1 MNSSD
6 RSRIFLAL
14 GSLYVIW
21 GSTFLGIRI
30 ALEGGFPPML
40 LAGLRFVAAGGTLY
54 AVLRA
59 RGVAPP
65 TRVEWRSSLFV
76 GTLLVCAN
84 GCVAVAEQWVSSGV
98 AAVAIASVP
107 LWVALFAGLFGR
119 WPSRGEWLGLAVGLA
134 GVALLQSGGELRT
147 SPAGTVVL
155 TVACASWALGSIWSR
170 RLPLPNGLMA
180 SAAQMLA
187 GGAVLLAFALLYGER
202 LAAIPSSRA
211 LVAFAYLVVAGSI
224 VGYSAYAFLLGRVR
238 PTLAASYA
246 YVNPVIAV
254 FLGAALAGEA
264 VAPHALGAL
273 GLILGGVA
281 MLALRRATA

>member
-1 MNSSD
+1 
-6 RSRIFLAL
+6 
-14 GSLYVIW
+14 
-21 GSTFLGIRI
+21 
-30 ALEGGFPPML
+30 
-40 LAGLRFVAAGGTLY
+40 
-54 AVLRA
+54 
-59 RGVAPP
+59 
-65 TRVEWRSSLFV
+65 
-76 GTLLVCAN
+76 
-84 GCVAVAEQWVSSGV
+84 
-98 AAVAIASVP
+98 
-107 LWVALFAGLFGR
+107 
-119 WPSRGEWLGLAVGLA
+119 
-134 GVALLQSGGELRT
+134 
-147 SPAGTVVL
+147 
-155 TVACASWALGSIWSR
+155 
-170 RLPLPNGLMA
+170 MA